1 MKFYKGGYMR
11 KILILSAILTLFLGC
26 AGSQGAKQSDETRM
40 ILSMVKCKMLGGETF
55 VSDIASY
62 GPLADGMMAASVRTT
77 HNDGGFFR
85 GFNKYLVSGT
95 KNFVF
100 SSVSSMKL
108 EAVVASSFL
117 QLKGQN
123 LSGVKVCLAGLE
135 KSDELSG
142 LAKELGIELSF
153 VK

>member
-1 MKFYKGGYMR
+1 MR
-11 KILILSAILTLFLGC
+11 KILILPVVLTLFLGC
-26 AGSQGAKQSDETRM
+26 AGSQGTKQNDQSR
-40 ILSMVKCKMLGGETF
+40 ILSNMIKCKMLGGETF
-55 VSDIASY
+55 VFDIASY

-77 HNDGGFFR
+77 HNDGGFFSS
-85 GFNKYLVSGT
+85 FNKYLASGT

-117 QLKGQN
+117 QLKGRN
-123 LSGVKVCLAGLE
+123 LIGVKVCLAGLE

-142 LAKELGIELSF
+142 LAKELGIELLF
-153 VK
+153 IK